1 MPALSAIRYIPQVK
15 AFYLHLTDGLG
26 KRKMQAICAVMRKL
40 LHALYGILKNCQAFD
55 SAKFYHA
62 SPIA

>member
-26 KRKMQAICAVMRKL
+26 KKKMQATCAELVEAFVPSL
-40 LHALYGILKNCQAFD
+40 ALSAVEGCVNCYTHCTAF
-55 SAKFYHA
+55 
-62 SPIA
+62 